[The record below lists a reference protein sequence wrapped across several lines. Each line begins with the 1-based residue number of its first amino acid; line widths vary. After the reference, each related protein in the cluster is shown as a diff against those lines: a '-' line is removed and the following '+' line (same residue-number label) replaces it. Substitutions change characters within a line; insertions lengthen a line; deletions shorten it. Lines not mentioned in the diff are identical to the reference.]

1 MPHSAAAEAILL
13 YFILPLWLS
22 AGIGDYL
29 CHRAARIELTSG
41 YRESLLHLLMLAE
54 VALPLTAAL
63 FFEVNAL
70 IIAMMIAGLVLHQLT
85 ALWDTA
91 FASQL
96 RRITPIEQH
105 IHSFLE
111 LLPLTAA
118 LIVIILHW
126 PQFLS
131 LWGLGSETARFD
143 IVLKREPL
151 PWTYVTAFLFASA
164 LLEVL
169 PFLEEFVRGWRARKQ
184 T

>member
-1 MPHSAAAEAILL
+1 
-13 YFILPLWLS
+13 
-22 AGIGDYL
+22 
-29 CHRAARIELTSG
+29 
-41 YRESLLHLLMLAE
+41 MLAE
-54 VALPLTAAL
+54 VGIPLLAAI
-63 FFEVNAL
+63 FFEINAL
-70 IIAMMIAGLVLHQLT
+70 IIATMIIGLVLHQLT

-91 FASQL
+91 FACQL

-111 LLPLTAA
+111 LLPLTAV
-118 LIVIILHW
+118 LIVVILHW

-131 LWGLGSETARFD
+131 LWGMGSETARFEL
-143 IVLKREPL
+143 VLKREPL
-151 PWTYVTAFLFASA
+151 PWTHVAAFLFASA